1 MSTYAYDD
9 QGRLT
14 DEMRIPKEVLES
26 YFGPAVHR
34 ALETLAA
41 EKQHRKEGSPS
52 ELMDLLIS
60 RVWQDR
66 FSEFTNEP
74 V

>member
-1 MSTYAYDD
+1 MSTYAYDA

-14 DEMRIPKEVLES
+14 DEMRIPGEVLES
-26 YFGPAVHR
+26 YFGPAVHK
-34 ALETLAA
+34 ALETLTA
-41 EKQHRKEGSPS
+41 EKQRKKEGKSS

-60 RVWQDR
+60 RVWEDR